1 MTKPTLSLTL
11 LSCFIYFS
19 TQAQV
24 TGDFQ
29 SKNTAGNWSDF
40 NSWNVYNGTSWAA
53 ATSGQL
59 PTSATAVFVQNGH
72 TIIVDNAASVC
83 NDLNV
88 SSGGTFGRLA
98 FAATGVLNVKGS
110 ITINSSTSNYFSPW
124 VAGGKLIFSGSG
136 NQAIIG
142 LTVGTILED
151 VEINKSS
158 GTVTMAGFNGSI
170 TGFNGS
176 ISGTLTL
183 TAGTLNIGAN
193 GSLTL
198 NGASLIRTAGFLA
211 GTNTSD
217 LTVTGTTGGTV
228 IIPQSGNISLR
239 NVTISGTR
247 TVVMNGINDLN
258 LSGAFTVGSTA
269 TFDNGGEN
277 QILQNSG
284 GSVIIDGKFIT
295 KDVEG
300 FTGTSAAIPGIT
312 PVLNT
317 GCTIEFGLTGNQIFN
332 ARSDYKNI
340 TFS

>member
-29 SKNTAGNWSDF
+29 SKNASGNWSDF

-142 LTVGTILED
+142 LTVETILED

-158 GTVTMAGFNGSI
+158 GTVTMA
-170 TGFNGS
+170 GFNGS

-198 NGASLIRTAGFLA
+198 YGASLVRTAGFLA

-239 NVTISGTR
+239 NVTIAGTR
-247 TVVMNGINDLN
+247 KVVMNGINHLN
-258 LSGAFTVGSTA
+258 LSGAFTIGSTA
-269 TFDNGGEN
+269 IFDNGGES
-277 QILQNSG
+277 QIRQNTG

-300 FTGTSAAIPGIT
+300 FTGTNAAIPGIT
-312 PVLNT
+312 PVLNS
-317 GCTIEFGLTGNQIFN
+317 GCTIEYGLTGNLTFI
-332 ARSDYKNI
+332 ARSDFK
-340 TFS
+340 